1 MKMQNDK
8 ATRHDYKCSLEIQKF
23 SCYMLIFSPPPQMFV
38 FVIDISDCCK
48 SHHPGDEPLLLLG
61 DWQLASAAA
70 GGRGHGRH
78 LVHLLNN
85 RFCTSGLVLG
95 NVGAALRS
103 LVIHGGRHA
112 GYDNLLDNNNS
123 RNFGSGL
130 M

>member
-1 MKMQNDK
+1 
-8 ATRHDYKCSLEIQKF
+8 
-23 SCYMLIFSPPPQMFV
+23 MLIFSPPPPQMFV

-95 NVGAALRS
+95 NVVAALRALEAS
-103 LVIHGGRHA
+103 DLNNPQHFTTNQLSTV
-112 GYDNLLDNNNS
+112 NLI
-123 RNFGSGL
+123 
-130 M
+130 